1 MKHFFRNNILAGVLV
16 TVPFALTLFVLFK
29 LGSWIIGLVSAAP
42 NRFIGSLLDQLN
54 PLVSQTIIFAI
65 GLVGTLLIVLIV
77 GAVAKNFLG
86 KKLVGFGEYLIIKI
100 PLARTIYIATKQVI
114 ETLFMGSG
122 MRNLKRVA
130 MFEYPRKGIYSIG
143 FITSTIEDGNHHNQS
158 GRKLVSIFVPTTPNP
173 TSGYLVMVP
182 EDKLTKLDM
191 PVADGI
197 RFIISLGSV
206 APDFAPDSMQLPPE
220 AAAALTASTNPA
232 PDQPTSSSVDLSP

>member
-16 TVPFALTLFVLFK
+16 TVPFALTLLVLFK

-54 PLVSQTIIFAI
+54 PLVSQTIVFAI
-65 GLVGTLLIVLIV
+65 GLIGTLLIVLIV

-86 KKLVGFGEYLIIKI
+86 KKLVGFGEHLITKI

-173 TSGYLVMVP
+173 TSGYYIMLP
-182 EDKLTKLDM
+182 EEDIKELSISVED
-191 PVADGI
+191 AF
-197 RFIISLGSV
+197 RIIMSAGL
-206 APDFAPDSMQLPPE
+206 A
-220 AAAALTASTNPA
+220 TNNIENA
-232 PDQPTSSSVDLSP
+232 GQGKKDT

>member
-1 MKHFFRNNILAGVLV
+1 MKQFYSFFRNNILAGVLV
-16 TVPFALTLFVLFK
+16 TVPFALTIFVLFK

-77 GAVAKNFLG
+77 GAIAKNFLG
-86 KKLVGFGEYLIIKI
+86 RKLVGFGEYLIIKI

-114 ETLFMGSG
+114 ETLFMGTG

-143 FITSTIEDGNHHNQS
+143 FVTSTIEDGKHHNRS

-173 TSGYLVMVP
+173 TSGYYIMLP
-182 EDKLTKLDM
+182 EEDIKELSISVED
-191 PVADGI
+191 AF
-197 RFIISLGSV
+197 RIIMSAGL
-206 APDFAPDSMQLPPE
+206 A
-220 AAAALTASTNPA
+220 TNNIEDA
-232 PDQPTSSSVDLSP
+232 GQGKKDT